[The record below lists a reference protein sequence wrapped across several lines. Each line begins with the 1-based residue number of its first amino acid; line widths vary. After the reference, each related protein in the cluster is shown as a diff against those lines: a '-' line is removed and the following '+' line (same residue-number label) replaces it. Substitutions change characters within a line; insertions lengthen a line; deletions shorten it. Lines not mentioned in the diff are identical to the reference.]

1 MKAQQQQS
9 KLKTA
14 PRPLFSCGL
23 FRHCART
30 VLSPTTPSSP
40 SRPLTHFT
48 PPPQQQPH
56 SSNHLLPP
64 PPPPPPQS
72 ESESSSSS
80 NTSQSF
86 TQWRFPLTNSPVS
99 SIPQPPSPPPPPIP
113 LPEPIPLTDLKE
125 LFYVVEIQ
133 LSSGSESDRFK
144 AIHMLERSLVPNPP
158 AVADDDAHSACPV
171 AVMVAVLDSL
181 KDTHTPAAKS
191 ATKVLLALCLA
202 EGNRSVA
209 VESGAAASIIESLS
223 AMEIPAAERALAA
236 LELLCTVAEGAA
248 EVRAHA
254 LAVPIMVDVMGKI
267 TTARGKEYA
276 ISVLAV
282 IFCAND
288 GGGGGG
294 DEPAEAPE
302 WVAKAV
308 ELALQSGDCTAR
320 GRRKGAQ
327 LLKTLEE
334 IGRPDLVV
342 QVEQ

>member
-48 PPPQQQPH
+48 PPPPPQPH
-56 SSNHLLPP
+56 SSNHLPP

-86 TQWRFPLTNSPVS
+86 TQWRFPLTNSPVFFNS
-99 SIPQPPSPPPPPIP
+99 TTTVSTTTNSDPINKPVNYNPIP

-276 ISVLAV
+276 IR
-282 IFCAND
+282 
-288 GGGGGG
+288 
-294 DEPAEAPE
+294 
-302 WVAKAV
+302 
-308 ELALQSGDCTAR
+308 ALI
-320 GRRKGAQ
+320 
-327 LLKTLEE
+327 E
-334 IGRPDLVV
+334 
-342 QVEQ
+342 